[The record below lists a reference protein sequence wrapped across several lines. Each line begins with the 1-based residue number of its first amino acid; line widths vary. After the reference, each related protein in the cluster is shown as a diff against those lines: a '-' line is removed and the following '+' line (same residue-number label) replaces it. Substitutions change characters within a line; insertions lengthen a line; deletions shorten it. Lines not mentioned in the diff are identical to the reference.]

1 MTKEEKLE
9 ELKKELDRVEWQNY
23 YNKMV
28 DRWTSENYEIDRRT
42 SKRIA
47 ELEKEIKSYED

>member
-1 MTKEEKLE
+1 MTKEERIK
-9 ELKKELDRVEWQNY
+9 ELKMELDKVESQNF

-47 ELEKEIKSYED
+47 ELEKEIKFYED